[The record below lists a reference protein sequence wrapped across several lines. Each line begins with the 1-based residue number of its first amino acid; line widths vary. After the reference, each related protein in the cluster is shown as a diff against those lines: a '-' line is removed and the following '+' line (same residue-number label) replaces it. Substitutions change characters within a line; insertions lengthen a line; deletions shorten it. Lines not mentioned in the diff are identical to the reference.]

1 METAT
6 SSTVP
11 IEELHAAF
19 NEVSFGIDVQGRPL
33 VKRNDNQLLS
43 TRSRKLPQNHYK
55 CITHAQWRHRVQIVQ
70 CANSPKSRNYSK
82 WRAKYK
88 VVPSEEGNPVLM
100 ETNSNGV
107 GRICTHELDCFYAI
121 YLEHSSLEGSVT
133 VRTLHEA
140 VTASYCNIPLKLVKV
155 YYSIVVES
163 KHGLG
168 PCSTSEEGQP
178 PLNNK
183 APKKS
188 CCRGNSVVTHLLATR
203 PSSEEGRPP
212 YSDEATHSPPTDEA
226 TRTPL
231 GDKVSQP
238 PTTNE
243 ARTKSCGRGDNGV
256 RVPLATCL
264 LIGSKYMWREK
275 YPMVNFG
282 EIDCPICNHYQER
295 VLNFF
300 EESFYTDYLS
310 GSRKEPWWPTEA
322 VCTFAMLC
330 WHDNHPG
337 NKGTVVFVLTSGE
350 TSTSL
355 KLTEETNVI
364 IHVANIGG
372 HFAIVRLVLAE
383 KIAYIYE
390 GKGWN
395 VLRWK
400 IDVDKIVKMCNLA
413 PFEIRQGPILFQQE
427 ETDDSSCGPIA
438 CANLMYMLAGQGTA
452 RLISMLGLASN
463 FTKHDMMNLR
473 LTVVTE
479 FLRLQD
485 KHRDILFKIQ
495 SKRWIKKH
503 LPPTAGSNTDQL
515 T

>member
-6 SSTVP
+6 STVP

-100 ETNSNGV
+100 ENNSNGV

-178 PLNNK
+178 PLNN
-183 APKKS
+183 
-188 CCRGNSVVTHLLATR
+188 
-203 PSSEEGRPP
+203 
-212 YSDEATHSPPTDEA
+212 
-226 TRTPL
+226 
-231 GDKVSQP
+231 KVSQP

-452 RLISMLGLASN
+452 QLISMLGLASS

-485 KHRDILFKIQ
+485 KYRDILFKIQ

-503 LPPTAGSNTDQL
+503 LPPTAGSNTD
-515 T
+515 